1 MFLDCD
7 HGGICT
13 DESNYK
19 RESWWAT
26 EWCSNKLISGYYDKK
41 NLENSVCF
49 IKEFKNY
56 DLKDIYMQVLLHE
69 NEDFDDDLL
78 LDVIELLA

>member
-1 MFLDCD
+1 
-7 HGGICT
+7 
-13 DESNYK
+13 
-19 RESWWAT
+19 
-26 EWCSNKLISGYYDKK
+26 LITGYYNKK

-78 LDVIELLA
+78 MDAIELLE